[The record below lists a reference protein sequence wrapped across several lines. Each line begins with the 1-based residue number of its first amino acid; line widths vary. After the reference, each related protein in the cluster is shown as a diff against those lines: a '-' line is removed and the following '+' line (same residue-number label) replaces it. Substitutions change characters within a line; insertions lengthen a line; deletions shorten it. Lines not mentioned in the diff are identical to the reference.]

1 MQNIFIF
8 TCRLSGKKLLFY
20 ELLTFLQRNLFFRF
34 LCLGFSNL
42 SLMKISLEK
51 TKENYSRLKTPTHVH
66 SHNLSQKCFRKIWAK
81 PTKFLFLFEKHCGWT
96 NIFQNNVVR
105 VSWKLLSIIY
115 VEWIFM
121 ENAIPT
127 LIWINLIFSNQLFLF
142 EEYFLVCIIRL
153 LKYFFLAQKKIVM

>member
-8 TCRLSGKKLLFY
+8 TCRSSRKKLLFY
-20 ELLTFLQRNLFFRF
+20 ELLTFFTKKTYFFRF

-105 VSWKLLSIIY
+105 VSWKLLSIFY

-121 ENAIPT
+121 ENAIQT
-127 LIWINLIFSNQLFLF
+127 LIWINLIFLIN
-142 EEYFLVCIIRL
+142 YFHLINIFWLYMIAL
-153 LKYFFLAQKKIVM
+153 LCDSWNNFFSL